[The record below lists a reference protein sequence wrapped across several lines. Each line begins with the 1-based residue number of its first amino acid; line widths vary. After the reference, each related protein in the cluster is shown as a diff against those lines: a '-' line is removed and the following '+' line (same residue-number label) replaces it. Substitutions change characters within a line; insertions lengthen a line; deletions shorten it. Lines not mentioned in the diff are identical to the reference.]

1 MIKKSDSTYGMVRS
15 SFTFIITLF
24 VVVVASLTS
33 CGSDRE
39 TVVIDDPDYAD
50 YAADRTSNI
59 RLNKGEKAAFDYI
72 DSLRSVVFD
81 KSPKDKYYIY
91 FLYYDTYNRLGKVER
106 ASEYVDSMRM
116 LLESVGTKE
125 ELYKNYISVN
135 YFKADILFKQKR
147 FDESYQH
154 YYNALSLS
162 RAYNDSCDQYYY
174 YVILGHVLYKNE
186 QYYDAL
192 RYYSTSNDL
201 LANCTTE
208 FWTFFRRQQALNNV
222 ALCYEQLKMYD
233 SAVATYTKA
242 IDFIETG
249 FHRFPE
255 DKYELINIAKAVAQG
270 NLASTYTAI
279 GRFDLAE
286 PLFISSIDTNDQ
298 KGRDRS
304 DAQYNRVKLAN
315 MLMQTGRYDDA
326 KVLLDQVDSLK
337 AVVKNFKVDKR
348 WNKAM
353 WMYWDEMGN
362 STLAYTHLKR
372 FKQLDDSLR
381 ASQSDLSFADID
393 ARVSNI
399 ANSYQIDSLKKRAVM
414 RKTYMYLALILSA
427 LALAVVILVVQ
438 NLRRS
443 RRHVKMLKIMNSRIN
458 DQKSQLKQTYSE
470 LESADSEKDRILKAV
485 SHDMRSPVNS
495 AIALT
500 DLLLA
505 TSDNLSEEQIEYL
518 NLVKNSCN
526 NALTLTKD
534 LLEVATLSSA
544 PLDKEAVNINEFIK
558 NNVELL
564 KYRAAEKQ
572 QEILLQLPENVVS
585 ANINKEKMTRV
596 INNLITNAIKF
607 SPANSSIAVML
618 SVDKNMLQM
627 TVKDQGIGI
636 PKDMQEKVFDLFT
649 EAKRFG
655 TSGEQPY
662 GLGLS
667 ISKQIVESHDGEI
680 WFETEEGKGTT
691 FYVSLPLS

>member
-1 MIKKSDSTYGMVRS
+1 MIKKPDNTYNIDRSTIA
-15 SFTFIITLF
+15 FIITLF
-24 VVVVASLTS
+24 VMLISIVS
-33 CGSDRE
+33 CDSDRKGI
-39 TVVIDDPDYAD
+39 VINDPEYAD
-50 YAADRTSNI
+50 FAADRTSYL
-59 RLNKGEKAAFDYI
+59 RVNKGEEAAFNYI
-72 DSLRSVVFD
+72 DSLKKEVSGN
-81 KSPKDKYYIY
+81 SPQDKYYVY
-91 FLYYDTYNRLGKVER
+91 FLYYDTYNRLGKIER
-106 ASEYVDSMRM
+106 ASEYVDSMSA
-116 LLESVGTKE
+116 LLDGVGE
-125 ELYKNYISVN
+125 EEGLYKNYISVN
-135 YFKADILFKQKR
+135 YFKADILFQQKR

-162 RAYNDSCDQYYY
+162 RQYNDSCDQYYY
-174 YVILGHVLYKNE
+174 YIILGHVLYKNE

-192 RYYSTSNDL
+192 RYYSTSNTL
-201 LANCTTE
+201 LANCSTE
-208 FWTFFRRQQALNNV
+208 FWTFFRRQQSMNNV
-222 ALCYEQLKMYD
+222 ALCYEKLKKYD
-233 SAVATYTKA
+233 SAIATYNKTL
-242 IDFIETG
+242 DLIETG
-249 FHRFPE
+249 YQRFPE

-270 NLASTYTAI
+270 NLASSYASI
-279 GRFDLAE
+279 GKYELAE
-286 PLFISSIDTNDQ
+286 PLFISSIDTNDME
-298 KGRDRS
+298 GRDRP

-315 MLMQTGRYDDA
+315 MLMQTGRYADA
-326 KVLLDQVDSLK
+326 KVVLDQVDSI
-337 AVVKNFKVDKR
+337 ATVVKNVKVEKR
-348 WNKAM
+348 WNRSM
-353 WMYWDEMGN
+353 WKYWDEMDDA
-362 STLAYTHLKR
+362 SMAYTHLKR

-381 ASQSDLSFADID
+381 ETQSDLSFADID
-393 ARVSNI
+393 ARVNNI

-414 RKTYMYLALILSA
+414 RKTYMYLALVLSA
-427 LALAVVILVVQ
+427 LALAVVVLVVQ

-458 DQKSQLKQTYSE
+458 DQKSQLKETYSE

-505 TSDNLSEEQIEYL
+505 TSDNLNEEQVEYL

-596 INNLITNAIKF
+596 VNNLITNAIKF

-618 SVDKNMLQM
+618 SAEQNTLQM

-691 FYVSLPLS
+691 FYVALPLT

>member
-1 MIKKSDSTYGMVRS
+1 MIIVLASCSDNEKTVS
-15 SFTFIITLF
+15 ITDPEY
-24 VVVVASLTS
+24 
-33 CGSDRE
+33 SDK
-39 TVVIDDPDYAD
+39 
-50 YAADRTSNI
+50 AADRTSSL
-59 RLNKGEKAAFDYI
+59 RVSGGEQAAFGYI
-72 DSLRSVVFD
+72 DSLRAEVFNR
-81 KSPKDKYYIY
+81 SPKDAYYIY
-91 FLYYDTYNRLGKVER
+91 FLCYDTYNRLGKIER
-106 ASEYVDSMRM
+106 ASEYVDSMRA
-116 LLESVGTKE
+116 LLDKVGSRES
-125 ELYKNYISVN
+125 LYKSYISVN
-135 YFKADILFKQKR
+135 YFKADILFRQKR

-162 RAYNDSCDQYYY
+162 RTYNDSCDQYYY
-174 YVILGHVLYKNE
+174 YLILGHVLYKNE

-192 RYYSTSNDL
+192 KYYATAKTL

-208 FWTFFRRQQALNNV
+208 FWTFFRRQQATNNI

-233 SAVATYTKA
+233 SAVATYNNTL
-242 IDFIETG
+242 DFIERG
-249 FHRFPE
+249 YKQFPQ
-255 DKYELINIAKAVAQG
+255 DKYELISIAKAVAQG
-270 NLASTYTAI
+270 NLASAYTSM
-279 GRFDLAE
+279 GRYNEAE
-286 PLFISSIDTNDQ
+286 ELFINSIDTNSL
-298 KGRDRS
+298 KGRDKV

-315 MLMQTGRYDDA
+315 MLMLTGRYDDA
-326 KVLLDQVDSLK
+326 KIVLDS
-337 AVVKNFKVDKR
+337 VNTISSYVKNIEVEKR
-348 WNKAM
+348 WNKSM
-353 WMYWDEMGN
+353 WLYWDKAGN
-362 STLAYTHLKR
+362 ITEAYKYLSR

-381 ASQSDLSFADID
+381 STQSDLSFADID
-393 ARVSNI
+393 ARVNNI

-414 RKTYMYLALILSA
+414 RRTYMYLALILFG
-427 LALAVVILVVQ
+427 LALAVVVLVVQ

-518 NLVKNSCN
+518 TLVKNSCN

-534 LLEVATLSSA
+534 LLEIATLSSA

-558 NNVELL
+558 SSVELL

-572 QEILLQLPENVVS
+572 QDILLQVPENVVS

-596 INNLITNAIKF
+596 VNNLITNAVKF
-607 SPANSSIAVML
+607 SPSGSTIAVML
-618 SVDKNMLQM
+618 SAEKNKFTM

-636 PKDMQEKVFDLFT
+636 PEDIREKVFDLFT

-655 TSGEQPY
+655 TSGEQPF

-691 FYVSLPLS
+691 FFVAIPLS

>member
-1 MIKKSDSTYGMVRS
+1 MIRKPGNTHNKVGNTLVFAVTFLVMVISVISCDSNRNT
-15 SFTFIITLF
+15 I
-24 VVVVASLTS
+24 
-33 CGSDRE
+33 
-39 TVVIDDPDYAD
+39 VIDDPDYANF
-50 YAADRTSNI
+50 AADRVSDL
-59 RLNKGEKAAFDYI
+59 RLNKGEKVAFVYI
-72 DSLRSVVFD
+72 DSLKKEVSNNSLQD
-81 KSPKDKYYIY
+81 QYYIF
-91 FLYYDTYNRLGKVER
+91 FLYYDTYNRLGKIER
-106 ASEYVDSMRM
+106 ASAYVDSMRK
-116 LLESVGTKE
+116 LLDDVGGEES
-125 ELYKNYISVN
+125 LYKKYISVN
-135 YFKADILFKQKR
+135 YFKADILFQQKR
-147 FDESYQH
+147 FDESYQY

-162 RAYNDSCDQYYY
+162 REYNDSCDQYYY
-174 YVILGHVLYKNE
+174 YMILGHVLYKNE

-192 RYYSTSNDL
+192 RYYRTSNTL
-201 LANCTTE
+201 LANCSTE
-208 FWTFFRRQQALNNV
+208 FWTYFRYQQATNNV
-222 ALCYEQLKMYD
+222 ALCYEKLKMYD
-233 SAVATYTKA
+233 SAIATYKKT
-242 IDFIETG
+242 IDLIETG
-249 FHRFPE
+249 YQRFPE
-255 DKYELINIAKAVAQG
+255 DKHELMNMAKAVAQG
-270 NLASTYTAI
+270 NLASAYTAV
-279 GRFDLAE
+279 GKYELAE
-286 PLFISSIDTNDQ
+286 PLFISSIDTNDI
-298 KGRDRS
+298 KGRDRP

-315 MLMQTGRYDDA
+315 MLMQIDRYADA
-326 KVLLDQVDSLK
+326 KAVLDQVDSLST
-337 AVVKNFKVDKR
+337 VVQNAKVEKR

-353 WMYWDEMGN
+353 WMYWDEMDDP
-362 STLAYTHLKR
+362 SMAYVHLKR

-381 ASQSDLSFADID
+381 ETQSDLSFADID

-399 ANSYQIDSLKKRAVM
+399 ANNYQIDSLKKRAVM
-414 RKTYMYLALILSA
+414 RKTYMYLALVLFV
-427 LALAVVILVVQ
+427 LALAVVVLVVQ

-458 DQKSQLKQTYSE
+458 DQKSQLKETYSE

-505 TSDNLSEEQIEYL
+505 TSDNLNEEQVEYL
-518 NLVKNSCN
+518 TLIKNSCD

-534 LLEVATLSSA
+534 LLEVATLSSV

-558 NNVELL
+558 SNVELL

-572 QEILLQLPENVVS
+572 QEILLQLPENVIS

-596 INNLITNAIKF
+596 VNNLITNAVKF

-618 SVDKNMLQM
+618 SVEKNMLHM

-655 TSGEQPY
+655 TSGEQPF

-691 FYVSLPLS
+691 FYVALPLT